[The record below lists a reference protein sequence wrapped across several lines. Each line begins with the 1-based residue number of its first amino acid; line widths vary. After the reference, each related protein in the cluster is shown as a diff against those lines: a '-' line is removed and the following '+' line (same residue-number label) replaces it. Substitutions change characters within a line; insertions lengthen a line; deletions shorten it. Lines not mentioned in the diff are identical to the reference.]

1 MTPQDS
7 SAYLLTLAAR
17 APVIP
22 VLVVEDETK
31 AAPLAEALVAGGLAL
46 LEVTLRTSSALDA
59 LARMTEVPG
68 AVVGA
73 GTVIT
78 PEDARA
84 AKAAGAQFAVSP
96 GATPAL
102 IAACTGIGLP
112 LLPGAAS
119 ASEVMALLAA
129 GFSFAKFFP
138 AAQIGGAPAL
148 KSLGGPLPQMRFCPT
163 GGITPESAPD
173 YLSLKNV
180 ACIGGSWIA
189 PPDLL
194 AKGDFAAIRRL
205 ATAAAALRG

>member
-7 SAYLLTLAAR
+7 SAYLITLAAR

-138 AAQIGGAPAL
+138 AAQIGGAPGL

-163 GGITPESAPD
+163 GGITPESAPG

-194 AKGDFAAIRRL
+194 AKEDFAAIRRL